1 MNRRMV
7 GALILLLVLT
17 LPGAAALSLPWSG
30 LPVFGTSSGAYPIHL
45 NGVEQ
50 SGNIA
55 VVTWNVPPN
64 CLTGYGTVLIS
75 KDGERITERVSL
87 GRLKPWGKKVAVF
100 LNVREPVYVKLRIS
114 SGNGIFMSSWVRLT
128 PESTPRFFPTGYTVT
143 YPAQKGEIRPQFF
156 QAIGALIVIGLTVWD
171 AYDTYKTCRDYG
183 TDSMECKVQGTL
195 FIVGVAVPGDEELK
209 LVSKLGKKF
218 GVTDDIYRIL
228 RKAKIINHAD
238 EVVERF
244 THIFDDIV
252 KHGDDA
258 AKALDDLTRAGV
270 STEAVEEAVKRGA
283 TIKGVKEGI
292 ERFAEKSSSFI
303 VKNSGKEYTVVLEK
317 GTEPERSGLLH
328 AFLRHVW
335 GYEMDIIKSRAKT
348 KITTFWP
355 LGQKI
360 VDPKTGR
367 VVQLPKV
374 FRDEEG
380 LREFLDEVLERALQ
394 KEEYYTEFRGQ
405 SFVKLRV
412 NLNEL
417 GMHIDGIDVV
427 EFQFSYNQAKG
438 AYQLIT
444 AYPSKGKKVLGYV
457 WDREKQSGRWIRMG

>member
-30 LPVFGTSSGAYPIHL
+30 LPVLGTSSGAYPIRL
-45 NGVEQ
+45 DGVEQ

-55 VVTWNVPPN
+55 IVTWNVPPN

-87 GRLKPWGKKVAVF
+87 GRLKPWGKKMAVF

-143 YPAQKGEIRPQFF
+143 YPAQKGEIRPQFIP
-156 QAIGALIVIGLTVWD
+156 AIGALIVIGLTIWD

-258 AKALDDLTRAGV
+258 AKALDDLVRAGV
-270 STEAVEEAVKRGA
+270 PTEAVEEAVKHGA
-283 TIKGVKEGI
+283 TIKAVKEGV
-292 ERFAEKSSSFI
+292 ERFAKSTSPI
-303 VKNSGKEYTVVLEK
+303 KNSYGYTIII
-317 GTEPERSGLLH
+317 ERGNERYGLIH
-328 AFLRHVW
+328 GWLRHVH
-335 GYEMDIIKSRAKT
+335 GYEMDYKRETSFFPMGQEIVYYVNGQKKIMNLPKTIQSPEELYNEIVRLTRQYKDLLRPSMESRPGTIILT
-348 KITTFWP
+348 KPSNLPGITEITLVFKRSGSTYKLITFWP
-355 LGQKI
+355 ESGSAVWIYK
-360 VDPKTGR
+360 
-367 VVQLPKV
+367 
-374 FRDEEG
+374 
-380 LREFLDEVLERALQ
+380 
-394 KEEYYTEFRGQ
+394 
-405 SFVKLRV
+405 
-412 NLNEL
+412 N
-417 GMHIDGIDVV
+417 
-427 EFQFSYNQAKG
+427 
-438 AYQLIT
+438 
-444 AYPSKGKKVLGYV
+444 GK
-457 WDREKQSGRWIRMG
+457 WIRRP